1 MYVKGSSGLLIWY
14 TIHHPNVDF
23 IESCSL
29 ECLTCNFSPVCSNFF
44 GYQFRASSLSIHIS
58 EKRMDHGTYI
68 SATKLCSKLISVK
81 LEVDDKNNKGKIAE
95 WLL

>member
-1 MYVKGSSGLLIWY
+1 M
-14 TIHHPNVDF
+14 P
-23 IESCSL
+23 
-29 ECLTCNFSPVCSNFF
+29 
-44 GYQFRASSLSIHIS
+44 FRVYLDHGTYIS
-58 EKRMDHGTYI
+58 EKHMDHGTYI